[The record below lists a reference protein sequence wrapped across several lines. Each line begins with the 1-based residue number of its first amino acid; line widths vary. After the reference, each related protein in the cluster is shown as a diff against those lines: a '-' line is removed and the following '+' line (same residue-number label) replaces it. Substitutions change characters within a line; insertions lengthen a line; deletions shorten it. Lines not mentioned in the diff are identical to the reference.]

1 MLKAASIALS
11 VAFVIAS
18 VAQSPPADAHPDV
31 NVAIGIPGAAAVEP
45 LPLPYASVYY
55 APYFYTH
62 ARYWRHGYLR
72 SRHNCVRHGGRHPHL
87 SI

>member
-1 MLKAASIALS
+1 MLKAASVALS
-11 VAFVIAS
+11 VALGIAG

-31 NVAIGIPGAAAVEP
+31 SVAIGVPGGAAVEP

-62 ARYWRHGYLR
+62 ARYWRHEYVR
-72 SRHNCVRHGGRHPHL
+72 SRRDCLRHGRRHRHL